1 MSTNVQK
8 LTDDLDT
15 LKESETGRFTC
26 QVLKYTINLSFRDK
40 QITQRTKNMKY
51 RNCGT
56 QHNKYMRA

>member
-40 QITQRTKNMKY
+40 QITQRTKRKHEI
-51 RNCGT
+51 
-56 QHNKYMRA
+56 QKLWDPA